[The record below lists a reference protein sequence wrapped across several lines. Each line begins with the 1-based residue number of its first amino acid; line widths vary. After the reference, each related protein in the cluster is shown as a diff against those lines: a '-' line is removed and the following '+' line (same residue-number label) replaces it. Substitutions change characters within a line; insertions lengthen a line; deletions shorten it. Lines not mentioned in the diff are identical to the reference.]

1 MWKKF
6 YIIRY
11 VVGRK
16 SMGSSLLIPNL
27 KIFDSHFHII
37 NKQFPLIPNNGY
49 VPESFTCDDYIHRM
63 KIYNLVGGAVVS
75 GSFQAFDQSY
85 LLAALKKLGPRFV
98 GVTQLPVTVSDDN
111 ILKLDKAGVRAIRF
125 NVKGGGSETVDKL
138 EIFAERVYEM
148 VGWHV
153 ELYID
158 SNDLPDLYGI
168 LINLPSISIDH
179 LGLSKAGFKTV
190 LTLVEKGARV
200 KVSGFG
206 RVDFDIK
213 EAIKSI
219 CMANP
224 DALMFGTDLPS
235 TRAPR
240 TYSDEDSLVVYETLG
255 EAMAQNVFYD
265 NAFAFYRPLS
275 TT

>member
-1 MWKKF
+1 
-6 YIIRY
+6 
-11 VVGRK
+11 
-16 SMGSSLLIPNL
+16 
-27 KIFDSHFHII
+27 
-37 NKQFPLIPNNGY
+37 
-49 VPESFTCDDYIHRM
+49 M
-63 KIYNLVGGAVVS
+63 KIYNLAGGAVVS

-98 GVTQLPVTVSDDN
+98 GVTQLPVTVSDDD

-158 SNDLPDLYGI
+158 SNDLPYLYGI

-200 KVSGFG
+200 KASGFG
-206 RVDFDIK
+206 RVDFDVK

-255 EAMAQNVFYD
+255 EAMAQKVFYD

>member
-1 MWKKF
+1 
-6 YIIRY
+6 
-11 VVGRK
+11 
-16 SMGSSLLIPNL
+16 LLLPSL

-37 NKQFPLIPNNGY
+37 DKPFPLIPNNGY
-49 VPESFTCDDYIHRM
+49 IPESFTCDDYIHRM
-63 KIYNLVGGAVVS
+63 KIYNLAGGAVVS

-98 GVTQLPVTVSDDN
+98 GVTQLPVTVSDDD

-200 KVSGFG
+200 KASGFG
-206 RVDFDIK
+206 RVDFDVK

-255 EAMAQNVFYD
+255 EAMAQKVFYD